1 MSNYPSSSLYDVI
14 TIAKSNT
21 KHNTQNDTQND
32 KLNNTRNTI
41 KNATI
46 SDDIKASDSDRK
58 SVFHGHN
65 FGFVNVYRAND
76 CYIENEEDN
85 SGYQD
90 EVNLDNIY
98 NELIDWGNIRIIILI
113 VIVICLGY

>member
-14 TIAKSNT
+14 TIAKSNK
-21 KHNTQNDTQND
+21 KHNTQNDTQNN
-32 KLNNTRNTI
+32 KLNNTRNNA

-46 SDDIKASDSDRK
+46 SNDIKASDSDRK

-65 FGFVNVYRAND
+65 FGFVSVYRTDD
-76 CYIENEEDN
+76 CYIENEDDN

-98 NELIDWGNIRIIILI
+98 NELIDWFNIRIIILI
-113 VIVICLGY
+113 HICLGY

>member
-21 KHNTQNDTQND
+21 KHNTQSNTQNN
-32 KLNNTRNTI
+32 KLNNTRNNA

-65 FGFVNVYRAND
+65 LGFVNVYRTDD
-76 CYIENEEDN
+76 CYIENEDN

-98 NELIDWGNIRIIILI
+98 NELID
-113 VIVICLGY
+113 